1 MIEKAISAF
10 GTLVGRI
17 SLLGGYLAAAA
28 VAVMAVLICVE
39 VIGRGLFGV
48 STMIADEMSGYL
60 NCAIVFLGLS
70 YSLRER
76 GFIRVEVL
84 YGRLVGNWK
93 RLTGWAICVI
103 SLVYAVIVTL
113 YMARHVAFSYQRGIV
128 STQVSETPL
137 YIPQSLIL
145 AGSVILVL
153 QLFYYVL
160 DRVRNLP

>member
-1 MIEKAISAF
+1 M
-10 GTLVGRI
+10 
-17 SLLGGYLAAAA
+17 
-28 VAVMAVLICVE
+28 
-39 VIGRGLFGV
+39 
-48 STMIADEMSGYL
+48 
-60 NCAIVFLGLS
+60 
-70 YSLRER
+70 
-76 GFIRVEVL
+76 
-84 YGRLVGNWK
+84 
-93 RLTGWAICVI
+93 ICVI
-103 SLVYAVIVTL
+103 SLVYAVIVTM